1 MSAELKRK
9 LTIHIVDDDSLSSM
23 VLGDY
28 LKKKLGHN
36 LEIKDF
42 ETGESCLG
50 KIAEKEPNV
59 VILDY
64 HLDSKT
70 KDAAN
75 GIAILKKIKEHHPNV
90 MVIMLSGQAKI
101 DVAIETMRLGASDYV
116 VKGETASLH
125 VFQILKNRIE
135 VENQA
140 DELRGY
146 KLGFWMAIGILAAI
160 FATVLTLYIFFP
172 DTIKHFRH

>member
-9 LTIHIVDDDSLSSM
+9 LSIHIVDDDPLSSM
-23 VLGDY
+23 VLEDY
-28 LKKKLGHN
+28 LKKKLGYN
-36 LEIKDF
+36 LEVKQF

-50 KIAEKEPNV
+50 KIAEAEPNIV
-59 VILDY
+59 VLDY

-75 GIAILKKIKEHHPNV
+75 GIAILKKIKEHHANV

-101 DVAIETMRLGASDYV
+101 DIAIETMRLGASDYV

-125 VFQILKNRIE
+125 ILQILRNRIE

-140 DELRGY
+140 DQLRSY
-146 KLGFWMAIGILAAI
+146 KIGFWMALALMAVVITAVVILY
-160 FATVLTLYIFFP
+160 VFFP
-172 DTIKHFRH
+172 EHTKHA